1 MSSSP
6 FSSSPCPHTS
16 LTSSPFSGGRRRIR
30 PQGLRPVPGV
40 EVRPPGRLRT
50 LRLAGR
56 VQLHLWVPGIFLSLH
71 PLRYRQHPPFDLI
84 GLACWLGTGFCCCD
98 APPCSVHLVS
108 PLFESQCPCLIV
120 PDGSSN
126 TGGYAK
132 LDQPVLLSVSGRKPP
147 PATQQMN
154 RPQAGKA
161 QRWKKKLPL
170 RERETVE
177 HCGCSRVVEAVCER
191 EQCIDMC
198 LALKRLF

>member
-98 APPCSVHLVS
+98 APPLLGS
-108 PLFESQCPCLIV
+108 PC
-120 PDGSSN
+120 
-126 TGGYAK
+126 
-132 LDQPVLLSVSGRKPP
+132 QPVIRVPMSLLDRPGRQQQHRRLRQVGPAGVTKRVRAQAASGDAADE
-147 PATQQMN
+147 PAT
-154 RPQAGKA
+154 
-161 QRWKKKLPL
+161 
-170 RERETVE
+170 
-177 HCGCSRVVEAVCER
+177 SR
-191 EQCIDMC
+191 
-198 LALKRLF
+198 